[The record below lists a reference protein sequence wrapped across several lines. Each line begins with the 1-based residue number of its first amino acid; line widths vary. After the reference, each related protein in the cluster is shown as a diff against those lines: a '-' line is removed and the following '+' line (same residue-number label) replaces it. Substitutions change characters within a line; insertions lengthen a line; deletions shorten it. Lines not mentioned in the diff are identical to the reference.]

1 MSHYMSQHI
10 PYVPFFHLPSVRPA
24 PGYIVE
30 KVDSML
36 EAGDVIKQSGKELLS
51 ALPKDSKMFQ
61 VMNQIMNQIYRV
73 NASLKSISPVNG
85 MVHNVPLT
93 DFDSFE
99 IGEAAPAAPPS
110 PPSIPIPTPQPGTSQ
125 TTTKKRKA
133 TAAFGSEKQQM
144 EGQVEEEEEEDGDG
158 GDEGAGGKKKR
169 FTKEI
174 RTGIYEPC
182 NKDINTEY
190 RCYKVDIKDPRYNT
204 KRGAPTVFIPDKTE
218 CHCGKKC
225 DSDADLALH
234 VTEEHPRYSLWKC
247 HFCNHDSPQKDYIWK
262 HIRTQHHNKHLHI
275 CQFKNCKQ
283 GTNGRKY
290 GNDEITLVWAHMM
303 KCHGLRNP
311 LGCPLCEKTFSG
323 KAIQRKHI
331 ASCQMPKS
339 RRGKDFPCHKCD
351 KKYVDQEALDKHL
364 ADHEGKVVHPVCQ
377 NCGKQLST
385 SGALKVHI

>member
-1 MSHYMSQHI
+1 
-10 PYVPFFHLPSVRPA
+10 
-24 PGYIVE
+24 
-30 KVDSML
+30 ML
-36 EAGDVIKQSGKELLS
+36 EAGDVIKQSGKELLC
-51 ALPKDSKMFQ
+51 ALPKDSKMFK
-61 VMNQIMNQIYRV
+61 VMNQIYWV

-99 IGEAAPAAPPS
+99 IGEPAPPAPPS

-125 TTTKKRKA
+125 TTTKKRKE
-133 TAAFGSEKQQM
+133 TAAFGNEKQQM
-144 EGQVEEEEEEDGDG
+144 EAQVEEEEEENGDG
-158 GDEGAGGKKKR
+158 GDEGAGTKKKR

-182 NKDINTEY
+182 NKDIYTEY

-234 VTEEHPRYSLWKC
+234 VTEEHPCNSLWKC
-247 HFCNHDSPQKDYIWK
+247 HFCNRDSPQKDYIWK
-262 HIRTQHHNKHLHI
+262 HVGTQHHNKHLHI

-290 GNDEITLVWAHMM
+290 GNDEIYIS
-303 KCHGLRNP
+303 
-311 LGCPLCEKTFSG
+311 LGPYDEVSW
-323 KAIQRKHI
+323 
-331 ASCQMPKS
+331 
-339 RRGKDFPCHKCD
+339 
-351 KKYVDQEALDKHL
+351 L
-364 ADHEGKVVHPVCQ
+364 AQPFGVSPM
-377 NCGKQLST
+377 
-385 SGALKVHI
+385 